1 MSHAM
6 PSSEVPCAVGVA
18 AKRARMETEV
28 SLAQLDF
35 DLGLDADPM
44 YGLDGKTRC
53 KGLNNVNIRG
63 WCVFVC

>member
-1 MSHAM
+1 
-6 PSSEVPCAVGVA
+6 
-18 AKRARMETEV
+18 METEV